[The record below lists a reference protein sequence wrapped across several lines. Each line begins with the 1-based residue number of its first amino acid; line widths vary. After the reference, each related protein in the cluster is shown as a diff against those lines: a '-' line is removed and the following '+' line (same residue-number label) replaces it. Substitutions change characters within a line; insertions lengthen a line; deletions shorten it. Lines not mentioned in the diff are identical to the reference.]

1 MYRTATILLLLALI
15 PVALAQAPVDPND
28 PLGLGEDPEP
38 AEQAPDLAP
47 GQSGDDPAGGVTDP
61 VQGNDGG
68 IDWGRG
74 IVWGVGI
81 GGVGLAALAG
91 IAYYLGI
98 GGLRHVDKHNVL
110 EHPMRKSLLEVVES
124 EPGVH
129 LRELATR
136 HGTAVTNTQWHLR
149 KLEMAGLVKTQ
160 KVQGRR
166 LYYPTAGGAQAKQ
179 VAVQNAAVQNPNA
192 RRILDYLQTRPG
204 TNQRSLAEALEMN
217 PGTVRWHLRKMEAA
231 GMVKCIPDGT
241 QSCYFPLDTTGP
253 GTWSDD
259 SDSKKEAILSVDGP
273 RN

>member
-1 MYRTATILLLLALI
+1 MIRTATVILLLAFI
-15 PVALAQAPVDPND
+15 PAALAQSPVDPGD
-28 PLGLGEDPEP
+28 PLGLEEQPDPTQESP
-38 AEQAPDLAP
+38 GLAP
-47 GQSGDDPAGGVTDP
+47 GQEGDDPASGVPDPTDS
-61 VQGNDGG
+61 GSG

-74 IVWGVGI
+74 LVWGVGI
-81 GGVGLAALAG
+81 GGIGLAALVG
-91 IAYYLGI
+91 IAYYLGV

-192 RRILDYLQTRPG
+192 RRILDYLHTSPG

-231 GMVKCIPDGT
+231 GMVKCVPDGT
-241 QSCYFPLDTTGP
+241 QSCYFPLEPAQTSGS
-253 GTWSDD
+253 WD
-259 SDSKKEAILSVDGP
+259 SGDKEPVVSVTSRRD
-273 RN
+273 